1 MPVKDVVAQLW
12 FGYLKSRSIAF
23 CEEESNTICLQSKV
37 MGRAQN
43 VGIVPERV
51 LRYYGIINDDD
62 VDDDFDEEDM
72 HAEDFFEGPYFAIL
86 FS

>member
-1 MPVKDVVAQLW
+1 M
-12 FGYLKSRSIAF
+12 
-23 CEEESNTICLQSKV
+23 
-37 MGRAQN
+37 
-43 VGIVPERV
+43 